1 MFAYQVQNAFYAG
14 VFSVV
19 YCGLILLMQG
29 VKGAVASKLNRNYRT
44 VKTIFIWQFM
54 PRSSV

>member
-44 VKTIFIWQFM
+44 VKTIFI
-54 PRSSV
+54 